1 VSRALILA
9 FAVVA
14 AVAATSTSAYAS
26 SEVVVQL
33 RGGAVGAR
41 APLAALR
48 GPDGRLSTTRPAT
61 RRALAQIASEQR
73 AATRALRRA
82 APGIVVTARL
92 SYTLDALVLMAPTS
106 SLSRL
111 ARVHDVE
118 HVFRSST
125 FHIETDR
132 VPTVV
137 DATPLWNPTP
147 AFPDGTRGQGERIG
161 IIDDGI
167 DITRP
172 SFSGTGFAYP
182 PGFPKGLRKGVN
194 GKIIVAR
201 AFAPPDTGPREHTA
215 FDPNGSDHGT
225 HVAGIAAGDSGITA
239 MVDGVRVPGLSGVAP
254 DAYLGNYRVLT
265 TPTPTF
271 GLDGNGAEIARAI
284 ERAVADGMDV
294 LNLSLGEPEVGPGD
308 DLVEDAIAGA
318 ARAGV
323 TTVVAAGNEGD
334 EGGFGTVSSPGSAAD
349 AITVAAVTN
358 DRIFGLPLTVQGHV
372 GPPFAVVAGPV
383 AIPDSWGTTGLGL
396 RISAGCGSG
405 GMAGDLLLVPLGAG
419 CSAKAALAAA
429 NAAGVVGL
437 VLVTTAQGD
446 PRASDADPVVGAGVP
461 TVVISRRMGADLSA
475 LAAQADG
482 TLTVTIGNVVE
493 SLGSGNG
500 GLTTTFSSK
509 GPAPISL
516 RLKPDVAAPGEGV
529 LSSIPGGYAI
539 WDGTSMASPGVA
551 GAVALLR
558 QRHPLW
564 SPADLRSALA
574 LTARPA
580 YANPARTIEALPLE
594 VGSGLI
600 DVAAADATPLL
611 SPDASASFGLVAAPS
626 QSTATVELHSS
637 GSGSGT
643 WTVSAPG
650 LSAPATLDVPV
661 LGSVPLPL
669 SLAEKAGARIGNRQG
684 YVILRQGDR
693 SVRIRWW
700 GYVQRP
706 RLQASPVRAVSLGVV
721 SGNTRTGTRL
731 ASHYAFP
738 DRPSQLG
745 LPASYPG
752 REQVLSFRV
761 PAAARNAGVRVISGA
776 VDPQILLAR
785 NENRL
790 AGETALNLVENP
802 YLGRYGNRVPVS
814 GMLLPRAGRYYI
826 SVETRPGSRP
836 GPYRLRIWA
845 DDATPPR
852 VRFVSRTLFGTE
864 SNLRLV
870 VTDSQSGFDP
880 SSIEVS
886 VDGRPADRVH
896 VSGANVTAR
905 LGKLSHGRHRVRI
918 SVADYQELKNSENAD
933 ASPLPNTRVVQTSIS
948 VR

>member
-1 VSRALILA
+1 VR
-9 FAVVA
+9 
-14 AVAATSTSAYAS
+14 
-26 SEVVVQL
+26 
-33 RGGAVGAR
+33 
-41 APLAALR
+41 
-48 GPDGRLSTTRPAT
+48 
-61 RRALAQIASEQR
+61 
-73 AATRALRRA
+73 
-82 APGIVVTARL
+82 
-92 SYTLDALVLMAPTS
+92 
-106 SLSRL
+106 
-111 ARVHDVE
+111 DVE
-118 HVFRSST
+118 HVFRPST
-125 FHIETDR
+125 FRMLTDR

-137 DATPLWNPTP
+137 DATPLWNPSP
-147 AFPDGTRGQGERIG
+147 AFPAGSRGQGERIG

-172 SFSGTGFAYP
+172 SFSGAGYAYP
-182 PGFPKGLRKGVN
+182 PGFPKGLSKGVN

-225 HVAGIAAGDSGITA
+225 HVAGIAAGDSGVVA
-239 MVDGVRVPGLSGVAP
+239 MVDGVRVPNLSGVAP

-284 ERAVADGMDV
+284 DRAVADGMDV

-308 DLVEDAIAGA
+308 DLVERAIAGA

-334 EGGFGTVSSPGSAAD
+334 QGGFGTVSSPGSAAD

-383 AIPDSWGTTGLGL
+383 AIPDSWGTTPLGL
-396 RISAGCGSG
+396 QISPGCGTGGTAG
-405 GMAGDLLLVPLGAG
+405 GMLLVPLGTS
-419 CSAKAALAAA
+419 CSAKAAFTAAT
-429 NAAGVVGL
+429 AAGVSGL

-446 PRASDADPVVGAGVP
+446 PLSSDADPVVGGGIP
-461 TVVISRRMGADLSA
+461 TVVISRRMGADLST
-475 LAAQADG
+475 LAAQSGG
-482 TLTVTIGNVVE
+482 TLQVTIGNTVE

-500 GLTTTFSSK
+500 GLTTSFSSK

-516 RLKPDVAAPGEGV
+516 RLKPDVSAPGEGV
-529 LSSIPGGYAI
+529 LSAIPGGYAI

-564 SPADLRSALA
+564 SPADFRSALA
-574 LTARPA
+574 LTAKPA
-580 YANPARTIEALPLE
+580 YANPARTILALPLE

-600 DVAAADATPLL
+600 DVTAADATPLL
-611 SPDASASFGLVAAPS
+611 SPEASASFGLVEAPS
-626 QSTATVELHSS
+626 QQSRTVELRSS
-637 GSGSGT
+637 GTGSGT

-650 LSAPATLDVPV
+650 LSAPATIDVPV
-661 LGSVPLPL
+661 TGSVPLTL
-669 SLAEKAGARIGNRQG
+669 TLAEQTGARIGNRQG

-693 SVRIRWW
+693 AVRIRWW

-761 PAAARNAGVRVISGA
+761 PANARNAGVRVISGA

-790 AGETALNLVENP
+790 AGETALDLVENP
-802 YLGRYGNRVPVS
+802 YLERYGDRVPVS
-814 GMLLPRAGRYYI
+814 GMLLPRAGRYYV
-826 SVETRPGSRP
+826 SVETQPGSRP
-836 GPYRLRIWA
+836 GPYRLQIWA
-845 DDATPPR
+845 NDATPPR
-852 VRFVSRTLFGTE
+852 VHVVSRTLFGTE
-864 SNLRLV
+864 ATLQLV
-870 VTDSQSGFDP
+870 VTDAQSGFDP
-880 SSIEVS
+880 ASVDVS
-886 VDGRPADRVH
+886 VDGRPADH
-896 VSGANVTAR
+896 VAVAGANVTAR
-905 LGKLSHGRHRVRI
+905 LGKLAKGTHRIRI

-933 ASPLPNTRVVQTSIS
+933 ASPLPNTRVVQTSVS